1 MTDVKKSQTED
12 WKSLP
17 WKKIQRNV
25 FRLQKRIYRA
35 RRRGDFKTVHN
46 LQRLLLRSWSARCLA
61 VRQVTQDNRGKR
73 TAGVDGVASLTPPQ
87 RLAYVR
93 RLRNL
98 SQAADKVRRTWLPK
112 PNGEQRP
119 LGIPT
124 MFDRAKQ
131 ALVKLVLEPEWEAVF
146 EPNSYGFRPGRS
158 AHDAIEA
165 IFNFIRLKPKFVL
178 DADIEKCFD
187 RIDHQAL
194 LEKLA
199 TIQPVA
205 ALIRGW
211 LKAGVVDQ
219 GVIHYP
225 QAGTPQ
231 GGVLSPLLAN
241 VALHGLEEELTNA
254 CSKRNKP
261 AVIRYADD
269 LVILHPDLETL
280 QMLKD
285 KADGWL
291 AKMGLRF
298 NPRKT
303 SITHTLNEHNGKVG
317 FDFLGFNIRQYWV
330 GRYQTRTYR
339 KTAGFK
345 TLIKP
350 SKKAIKRHSAQMRQI
365 IRQYRGSSQAGLINA
380 LNRVILGW
388 TRYYRTC
395 SAKRI
400 FDKTS
405 RIVYQMLIRW
415 AAFRHPRKSKL
426 WSYRRYW
433 RRFKGKI
440 VFNDGQYSL
449 RAHEKMTIKR
459 HVKVISAKSVFD
471 DDWTYWADRRGK
483 DPLKPMRVVKL
494 LKRQSGKCDECGL
507 PFAAEDIL
515 EVHHIDGNR
524 NDNRYVNLALLHGHC
539 HDNAHGARR

>member
-131 ALVKLVLEPEWEAVF
+131 ALVKLALEPEWEAVF

-317 FDFLGFNIRQYWV
+317 FDFLGFNIRQ
-330 GRYQTRTYR
+330 
-339 KTAGFK
+339 
-345 TLIKP
+345 
-350 SKKAIKRHSAQMRQI
+350 
-365 IRQYRGSSQAGLINA
+365 
-380 LNRVILGW
+380 
-388 TRYYRTC
+388 
-395 SAKRI
+395 
-400 FDKTS
+400 
-405 RIVYQMLIRW
+405 
-415 AAFRHPRKSKL
+415 
-426 WSYRRYW
+426 
-433 RRFKGKI
+433 
-440 VFNDGQYSL
+440 
-449 RAHEKMTIKR
+449 
-459 HVKVISAKSVFD
+459 
-471 DDWTYWADRRGK
+471 
-483 DPLKPMRVVKL
+483 
-494 LKRQSGKCDECGL
+494 
-507 PFAAEDIL
+507 
-515 EVHHIDGNR
+515 
-524 NDNRYVNLALLHGHC
+524 
-539 HDNAHGARR
+539 